1 MPNAFWNRSFATMAR
16 INTGRERWLS
26 RRWLWMMV
34 AFIAVGLMGAKG
46 IPQGGPGQ
54 GLAGPEGTYR
64 TEAWH
69 AFSFLTD
76 PAYSVGE
83 KIALIMNV
91 VVALAGLAYAFSL
104 IRQVY
109 GADTGTARMQEIAR
123 AVREGA
129 DAYLRKQF
137 TVVGI
142 LIVIITAVLILIKW
156 PWALPQGSMAY
167 DDEVQIA
174 VGRGIAF
181 LIGSIFSATVGFVG
195 MRLATAGNLR
205 VAAAAKESFG
215 KALQIGYRTGTIT
228 GMLTDGLGLL
238 GGSLIF
244 LYFGEKA
251 YEALLGFGFGGT
263 LLALF
268 MRVGGGI
275 YTKAADVGADLVGK
289 IEANIPEDDPRN
301 AATIADNVGDNV
313 GDCAGMAADIFESYE
328 VTIVAAMILG
338 YASFGHKG
346 VIFPLLVRSIGVIG
360 SIIST
365 YTVRAGGTGDVK
377 EAMRAVNRGFWLGSA
392 ISVGG
397 FIALGLGYLWFDAPY
412 IVNQAVER
420 GLYKD
425 HGFQL
430 ALQQAVKDS
439 RAADPAHWQGVPA
452 MEIVDVGALQDRLA
466 REKESENL
474 TERERSLQTGREI
487 ESYRSIVAAN
497 WRHLPE
503 DVRNKLAGESVTV
516 YNRALDGKWQEERG
530 EDGKAKQIALVNKE
544 ENGLAQHYVPVNFGL
559 DMRAAWTCLVGII
572 LAIALNFCTEYWT
585 STEYEPVKSLAKSCR
600 TGHATNIIQGIA
612 VGYEST
618 VWATIVIAGAI
629 LASVLIYASTHSPIF
644 IAFGVAMCGIGM
656 LTLTGNTI
664 SMDVFGPVADNA
676 NGIGEM
682 GYNKDTNNRDLQPGE
697 PGYMAPEE
705 YRRARQILADLDA
718 VGNTTKA
725 ITKGIA
731 IGSAVIAA
739 VSLFASFVAV
749 MVTGTEEGINSL
761 STTDFNIEAAKL
773 TVADPY
779 VFIGLLLGGIVP
791 FLFSSMTIR
800 AVGRAA
806 YLIVQECRT
815 QFRDQEIWAGT
826 KKPDYGRVVAI
837 CTGTAQKE
845 LVGPGLLAIFAPLLV
860 GFSMGPYALGGYL
873 AGMILVG
880 QLLAVFMANSGG
892 AWDNAKKTI
901 EDQPRTNLT
910 GKGSEAHKASVTGDT
925 VGDPLKD
932 TAGPAI
938 NPLIKV
944 MNMVSLLALPVVIQY
959 NLTRGR
965 TNPIIGAGV
974 VLVALVAVGWAWWQS
989 KRESREMQQMDQE
1002 FERAAAAAAAP
1013 DQRTPVGVH

>member
-1 MPNAFWNRSFATMAR
+1 MALKRSPMQRRFS
-16 INTGRERWLS
+16 NRWLF
-26 RRWLWMMV
+26 LMLAFMV
-34 AFIAVGLMGAKG
+34 IG
-46 IPQGGPGQ
+46 IMGQ
-54 GLAGPEGTYR
+54 GQASSVVSA
-64 TEAWH
+64 EAASWRP
-69 AFSFLTD
+69 FSFLTD
-76 PAYSVGE
+76 PAYSKWEQV
-83 KIALIMNV
+83 ALIMNV
-91 VVALAGLAYAFSL
+91 VVALCGLGYAFSL

-109 GADTGTARMQEIAR
+109 GASTGTSRMQEITQ

-129 DAYLRKQF
+129 DAYLKRQF
-137 TVVGI
+137 TTVGV
-142 LIVIITAVLILIKW
+142 LIVVITIVLVLTKW
-156 PWALPQGSMAY
+156 PWGMASSAPGFS
-167 DDEVQIA
+167 EHVQIA
-174 VGRGIAF
+174 LGRGIAF

-205 VAAAAKESFG
+205 VAAAARESFG

-346 VIFPLLVRSIGVIG
+346 VIFPLLVRAIGVIG

-365 YTVRAGGTGDVK
+365 YTVRTGDAGDVK
-377 EAMRAVNRGFWLGSA
+377 VAMRAVNRGFWLGSI
-392 ISVGG
+392 ISVIG
-397 FIALGLGYLWFDAPY
+397 FLILGFFYLRFEKEY
-412 IVNQAVER
+412 VVNLAVER
-420 GLYKD
+420 GLYQNSAFDK
-425 HGFQL
+425 
-430 ALQQAVKDS
+430 ALGVESPEEMKTRHAKETVPYDTVGGAKRLKELEEYQAKVVNTWKS
-439 RAADPAHWQGVPA
+439 KSPS
-452 MEIVDVGALQDRLA
+452 
-466 REKESENL
+466 EK
-474 TERERSLQTGREI
+474 
-487 ESYRSIVAAN
+487 
-497 WRHLPE
+497 
-503 DVRNKLAGESVTV
+503 
-516 YNRALDGKWQEERG
+516 
-530 EDGKAKQIALVNKE
+530 KQIAEAPGVYAKAIEIVPLVGGKE
-544 ENGLAQHYVPVNFGL
+544 GGPWERSWWFDPVAYGL
-559 DMRAAWTCLVGII
+559 DMRAAWTCLIGII

-585 STEYEPVKSLAKSCR
+585 GTEYNPVKSLAKSCR
-600 TGHATNIIQGIA
+600 TGHATNIIQGLA

-618 VWATIVIAGAI
+618 VWAVIIIAAAI
-629 LASVLIYASTHSPIF
+629 LASVMIYSGTNPIF

-682 GYNKDTNNRDLQPGE
+682 GYNRDSQNQPLKPGDE
-697 PGYMAPEE
+697 GYMPPED
-705 YRRARQILADLDA
+705 YKRSRQILADLDA

-739 VSLFASFVAV
+739 VSLFASFIAV
-749 MVTGTEEGINSL
+749 MATGSEEGINTL
-761 STTDFNIEAAKL
+761 TTTAFMEKAAKL
-773 TVADPY
+773 TVAEPY
-779 VFIGLLLGGIVP
+779 LFIGMLIGGAVP

-806 YLIVQECRT
+806 YLIVQECRK
-815 QFRDQEIWAGT
+815 QFKDKEIWAGT
-826 KKPDYGRVVAI
+826 KKPDYGRVVDI

-845 LVGPGLLAIFAPLLV
+845 LVGPGLLAIFTPILV
-860 GFSMGPYALGGYL
+860 GFLLGPVALGGFL
-873 AGMILVG
+873 AGMIVVG

-901 EDQPRTNLT
+901 EDQPKGPLT

-932 TAGPAI
+932 TAGPAV

-944 MNMVSLLALPVVIQY
+944 MNMVSLLVLPLVMKYSLVGGEQTSESSVASVI
-959 NLTRGR
+959 
-965 TNPIIGAGV
+965 GV
-974 VLVALVAVGWAWWQS
+974 MVVALALAAVGWSWWQS
-989 KRESREMQQMDQE
+989 KRENAEMRAMDEE
-1002 FERAAAAAAAP
+1002 FERAAAAGASGAP
-1013 DQRTPVGVH
+1013 